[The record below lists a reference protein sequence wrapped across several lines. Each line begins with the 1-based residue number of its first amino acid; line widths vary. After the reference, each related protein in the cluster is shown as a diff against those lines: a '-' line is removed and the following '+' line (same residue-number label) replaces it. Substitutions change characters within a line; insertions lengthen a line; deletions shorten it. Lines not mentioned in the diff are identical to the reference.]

1 MTRFL
6 SLLFCLVLAGKT
18 LAQTPDSLRISSP
31 NGLLTWSI
39 RLQDEPQSPQSPVYE
54 ITYRNKPLIQPSR
67 LGMSNNGTGLRPL
80 TWDKNLRIVSATK
93 RTQRSN
99 WQPVWGERA
108 DIPDHYNELIVTFRN
123 GPGAGGTMQLIARA
137 YDEGV
142 AFRYFFPEDLRVQ
155 VLEVDQETTFFNLPP
170 KTKALYTHHAQGRY
184 EERAIE
190 NWAKAAQMPLTL
202 RLDNG
207 TWACIT
213 QAEQS
218 SYPLVRLKTVGPN
231 QLVSQLY
238 SEITEASPLA
248 SSWRVV
254 MAADRPTDLLQN
266 NYLIQ
271 SLNPPNEIKD
281 VSWIKPGRVMR
292 DLTLSTTGAKDL
304 VDFAV
309 EQNIDYLHF
318 DAGWY
323 GHEYEIASDATKVSV
338 DPRRNPKGDLDLP
351 EAIRYARSKGKK
363 IILYVNHRAL
373 ERQLDTLLPLY
384 ESWGVS
390 GIKFGFVHT
399 GSHHWTVW
407 LHEAVR
413 KAAKHHLV
421 VDIHDEYS
429 PTGFNRTYPNLLTQ
443 EGVRGNEDWPDA
455 THNTIL
461 PFTRY
466 INGAADYTFCFNQ
479 PRLTNTKG
487 HQLALPVIYFSPLQF
502 LYWYGKPADFPD
514 RQEIEFWKDL
524 PTVWDDTKVLA
535 GTPGQF
541 VSIARR
547 KGTDWYVGTVTNTEA
562 RKVDL
567 PLTFLEP
574 GKSYSLELYEDDG
587 SGKVRKQT
595 RNVTSKDR
603 LTANLLPSGGQ
614 AVVLKRK

>member
-1 MTRFL
+1 MTRLLGILFTLFFL
-6 SLLFCLVLAGKT
+6 EKG

-39 RLQDEPQSPQSPVYE
+39 VLRDGPESPQSPVYE

-67 LGMSNNGTGLRPL
+67 LGLGGNPAGSRPFN
-80 TWDKNLRIVSATK
+80 WDKNLRIVSATK
-93 RTQRSN
+93 RSQQSS
-99 WQPVWGERA
+99 WKPVWGERSE
-108 DIPDHYNELIVTFRN
+108 IPDRYNELIVSLRN
-123 GPGAGGTMQLIARA
+123 GPGSGGTMQIIARA

-142 AFRYFFPEDLRVQ
+142 AFRYFFPEDLRMQ
-155 VLEVDQETTFFNLPP
+155 ILEVGQEMTFFNLPP
-170 KTKALYTHHAQGRY
+170 KTKALYTDHAQGSY
-184 EERAIE
+184 VERPVE
-190 NWAKAAQMPLTL
+190 NWTKAAQMPLTL
-202 RLDNG
+202 KLDNG

-218 SYPLVRLKTVGPN
+218 SYPLVRLKTAGPD
-231 QLVSQLY
+231 QLVSQLAG
-238 SEITEASPLA
+238 EITEASPFA

-254 MAADRPTDLLQN
+254 LAADRPGDLLEH

-271 SLNPPNEIKD
+271 NLNPPNAIKD

-292 DLTLSTTGAKDL
+292 EVTLSTTGAKNL

-309 EQNIDYLHF
+309 EQHIDYIHF

-323 GHEYEIASDATKVSV
+323 GHEYEIASDATTVNV

-351 EAIRYARSKGKK
+351 EAIRYAKSKGKK
-363 IILYVNHRAL
+363 VILYVNHRAL

-384 ESWGVS
+384 ESWGVA
-390 GIKFGFVHT
+390 GIKYGFVHT

-407 LHEAVR
+407 LHDAIR
-413 KAAKHHLV
+413 KAAKHHLIL
-421 VDIHDEYS
+421 DIHDEYS
-429 PTGFNRTYPNLLTQ
+429 PTGFSRTYPNLLTQ
-443 EGVRGNEDWPDA
+443 EGVRGNEEWPDA
-455 THNTIL
+455 THNTVL

-466 INGAADYTFCFNQ
+466 IAGAADYTFCFNQ

-487 HQLALPVIYFSPLQF
+487 HQLALPVIYFSPLQY

-524 PTVWDDTKVLA
+524 PTVWEETKVLD

-541 VSIARR
+541 VSVARR
-547 KGTDWYVGTVTNTEA
+547 KGNDWFVGTITNTEA
-562 RKVDL
+562 RKIDL

-574 GKSYSLELYEDDG
+574 GKRYTLELYEDDG
-587 SGKVRKQT
+587 TGKVRKQT
-595 RNVTSKDR
+595 RTVTAKDR

-614 AVVLKRK
+614 AVILKRN